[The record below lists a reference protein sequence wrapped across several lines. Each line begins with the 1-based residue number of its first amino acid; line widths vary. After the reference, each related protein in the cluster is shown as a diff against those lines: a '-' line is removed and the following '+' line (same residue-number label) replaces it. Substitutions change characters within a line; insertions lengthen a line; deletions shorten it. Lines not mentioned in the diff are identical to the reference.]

1 MLQVP
6 VPSAGLMLPV
16 QVSPLASSTVIVT
29 LPVTCGAP
37 ATALATVK
45 LTVTACSCS
54 DGSGV
59 SEVVVVWLFFFGEFN
74 AHAKNCVPPD
84 GSAQLLTV
92 STEPLRPCLTHTPPD
107 RKSTRLNSSHIPLS
121 RMPSSA

>member
-6 VPSAGLMLPV
+6 TPAALMFPV

-29 LPVTCGAP
+29 VLGLGFVLNGGAP

-45 LTVTACSCS
+45 LTVTACSCC

-59 SEVVVVWLFFFGEFN
+59 SAVIVVVVLFFAELKV
-74 AHAKNCVPPD
+74 HAEKPVTPES
-84 GSAQLLTV
+84 SAQLFAV
-92 STEPLRPCLTHTPPD
+92 SPAP
-107 RKSTRLNSSHIPLS
+107 
-121 RMPSSA
+121 

>member
-16 QVSPLASSTVIVT
+16 QVAPLPSSTVIVT

-45 LTVTACSCS
+45 LTVTDCSCC
-54 DGSGV
+54 DGSGL
-59 SEVVVVWLFFFGEFN
+59 SEVIVVVVLFFCELN
-74 AHAKNCVPPD
+74 AHAENAVTPES
-84 GSAQLLTV
+84 SAQLFAV
-92 STEPLRPCLTHTPPD
+92 STAPVRPSRTQAAPS
-107 RKSTRLNSSHIPLS
+107 RKSPNSFST
-121 RMPSSA
+121 

>member
-6 VPSAGLMLPV
+6 VPSAGLMFPL

-45 LTVTACSCS
+45 LTVTACSCC

-59 SEVVVVWLFFFGEFN
+59 SAVIVVVVLFYAELNVQGE
-74 AHAKNCVPPD
+74 NCVTPES
-84 GSAQLLTV
+84 SAQLFTV
-92 STEPLRPCLTHTPPD
+92 STAPVRPSLTHAAPS
-107 RKSTRLNSSHIPLS
+107 RKS
-121 RMPSSA
+121 PS